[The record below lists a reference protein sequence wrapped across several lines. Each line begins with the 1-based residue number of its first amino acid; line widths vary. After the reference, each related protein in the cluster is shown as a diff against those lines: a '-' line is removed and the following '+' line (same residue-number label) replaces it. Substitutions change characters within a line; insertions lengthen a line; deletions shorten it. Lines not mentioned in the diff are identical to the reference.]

1 MTCLHHSSSSHCISR
16 KCSFES
22 RGPIVTNPGGWS
34 SHTTSCPRCSLL
46 PMVVWHRN
54 IAASCGP
61 TMQLSLV
68 ETRDEGQHPLT
79 IRPIL
84 VILVFLW
91 ATIPDDVS
99 QQKEPLDILKQSSS
113 LQLKSV
119 QPVEINY
126 IQYSLLK
133 ASQPSRPVQLRSST
147 VCP

>member
-1 MTCLHHSSSSHCISR
+1 
-16 KCSFES
+16 
-22 RGPIVTNPGGWS
+22 
-34 SHTTSCPRCSLL
+34 
-46 PMVVWHRN
+46 
-54 IAASCGP
+54 
-61 TMQLSLV
+61 MQLSLV